1 MFVAIL
7 LSNWQ
12 VKAMAEKY
20 VELYKSLGMDIEK
33 HNQLLNILGQYYGAV
48 CLSQKNRPKKMDY
61 FDFVVSEIH
70 GLRIQELENQR
81 KAGKKVI
88 GAFCIYAPEELAYAA
103 DATMVG
109 LCGGADF
116 SVPDAETIL
125 PRNLCPL
132 IKSFYGF
139 RLNKTCPYFQ
149 SSDLVVGETTCDG
162 KKKVYELLNDLI
174 PTYVIEI
181 PHKPDTQQGKDFWFK
196 EVEAFKAEIEKLT
209 GNKIT
214 AEKLKASIE
223 LINNKRKA
231 LKRLS
236 ELRAKNPS
244 PISGLDAL
252 LISQISFNDDPVRF
266 TAKVNELCDELEERV
281 RKGEGVTEKDAPR
294 LMVSGCPM
302 AIPNWKLHSIA
313 QEAGASVVVEESCV
327 GTRYFTDL
335 IEPKGD
341 SIEDLLW
348 AIVEKY
354 SKIPCAC
361 FTPNDAR
368 VESVM
373 RLAKQFNVD
382 GVIYYT
388 LQNCHDYNVEA
399 VKMERT
405 LKSKDLPMLKIETDY
420 AMGDSAQIKTRVE
433 AFLEIIQ
440 GKKP

>member
-1 MFVAIL
+1 
-7 LSNWQ
+7 
-12 VKAMAEKY
+12 
-20 VELYKSLGMDIEK
+20 MDIER
-33 HNQLLNILGQYYGAV
+33 HNQLLDILGQYYGAIY
-48 CLSQKNRPKKMDY
+48 LTQKNRPKAMGY

-70 GLRIQELENQR
+70 GLRIKELNDSR
-81 KAGKKVI
+81 KAGKKVV

-116 SVPDAETIL
+116 SIPDAEAII

-139 RLNKTCPYFQ
+139 KLNKTCPYFQ
-149 SSDLVVGETTCDG
+149 TSDLVVGETTCDG
-162 KKKVYELLNDLI
+162 KKKVYELLNELI

-181 PHKPDTQQGKDFWFK
+181 PHKPDTQQGKEFWLK
-196 EVEAFKAEIEKLT
+196 EVEAFKAKMEELT

-236 ELRAKNPS
+236 DLRQNNPS

-252 LISQISFNDDPVRF
+252 LIYQISFNDDPVRF
-266 TAKVNELCDELEERV
+266 TAKVNELCDELDERV
-281 RKGEGVTEKDAPR
+281 KNGVDVAPKDAPR
-294 LMVSGCPM
+294 LMISGCPM

-313 QEAGASVVVEESCV
+313 QEAGATVVTEESCV
-327 GTRYFTDL
+327 GTRYFTNL
-335 IEPKGD
+335 VEPKSD
-341 SIEDLLW
+341 SLDDLLW

-354 SKIPCAC
+354 SKISCAC
-361 FTPNDAR
+361 FTPNDR
-368 VESVM
+368 RIQSV
-373 RLAKQFNVD
+373 RDLAKQFRAD

-388 LQNCHDYNVEA
+388 LQNCHDYNVEG
-399 VKMERT
+399 VKVDRA
-405 LKSKDLPMLKIETDY
+405 LKSENIPMLKIETDY
-420 AMGDSAQIKTRVE
+420 AMGDATQIKTRVE

-440 GKKP
+440 SKKEQ

>member
-1 MFVAIL
+1 
-7 LSNWQ
+7 
-12 VKAMAEKY
+12 MAEKY
-20 VELYKSLGMDIEK
+20 VEMYKNLGMDIEK
-33 HNQLLNILGQYYGAV
+33 HNQLLNILGQYYTAV
-48 CLSQKNRPKKMDY
+48 YLSQKNRPKGMSY
-61 FDFVVSEIH
+61 FDFVVSEVH
-70 GLRIQELENQR
+70 GLRIKELNDSR
-81 KAGKKVI
+81 AAGNKVI

-103 DATMVG
+103 NATVVG

-116 SVPDAETIL
+116 SVPDAEAVI

-139 RLNKTCPYFQ
+139 RLNGTCPYFQ

-162 KKKVYELLNDLI
+162 KKKVYELLGDLI

-181 PHKPDTQQGKDFWFK
+181 PHKPDTQQGKEFWLK
-196 EVEAFKAEIEKLT
+196 EVEAFKAKIEEVT

-214 AEKLKASIE
+214 AEKLKESIQ
-223 LINNKRKA
+223 LINEKRKA
-231 LKRLS
+231 LQRLQN
-236 ELRAKNPS
+236 LRAQTPA

-252 LISQISFNDDPVRF
+252 LIYQISFNDDPKRF
-266 TAKVNELCDELEERV
+266 IAKVNELCDELDERV
-281 RKGEGVTEKDAPR
+281 KNGVGVSAKDAPR

-313 QEAGASVVVEESCV
+313 EGLGASIVVEESCV

-335 IEPKGD
+335 VEPKGD
-341 SIEDLLW
+341 SIEELLW

-361 FTPNDAR
+361 FTPNDR
-368 VESVM
+368 RIESIKD
-373 RLAKQFNVD
+373 LAKQFNVE

-399 VKMERT
+399 VKVDRAM
-405 LKSKDLPMLKIETDY
+405 KAADLPMLKIETDY
-420 AMGDSAQIKTRVE
+420 AFGDSEQIKTRVE
-433 AFLEIIQ
+433 AFLEIIKDEQ
-440 GKKP
+440 